1 VKTLTPMSQRRPP
14 QYVTATEH
22 AFQVLKEWV
31 NHGVLAPGTVLD
43 QVEIS
48 QALGV
53 SRVPVRMAFERLAS
67 EGFITLTPHKSAVVR
82 EISLL
87 EMRDVYVVRHR
98 LEQLAMELAVDQL
111 SGEDLRHVDD
121 ILTKTAECL
130 TNGDVDGLIAC
141 NRQFHMQIYGVSRN
155 GTLMHV
161 IGNLWDLSERYRR
174 TYLQIPGRAEQSTD
188 EHRHLLSLLK
198 ERRGDEAVSFLQQ
211 HNETTLAALVDRFG
225 DLAVE
230 EQT

>member
-1 VKTLTPMSQRRPP
+1 MKAGIPMIQRRTP

-31 NHGVLAPGTVLD
+31 NHGALAPGTVLD
-43 QVEIS
+43 QVEMS
-48 QALGV
+48 RALGV

-82 EISLL
+82 EISLQ

-98 LEQLAMELAVDQL
+98 LEQLAMELAAGQL
-111 SGEDLRHVDD
+111 SVEDQQQLDD
-121 ILTKTAECL
+121 ILIETTACL
-130 TNGDVDGLIAC
+130 LNGDVEGFLAC
-141 NRQFHMQIYGVSRN
+141 NRRFHMQIYQASAN

-174 TYLQIPGRAEQSTD
+174 TYLQLPGRAQQSTE
-188 EHRHLLSLLK
+188 EHYHLSGLLK
-198 ERRGDEAVSFLQQ
+198 QRRRDEAVAFLQK
-211 HNETTLAALVDRFG
+211 HNEATLGALADRFG
-225 DLAVE
+225 GLSSE
-230 EQT
+230 ELP